1 LSTPRSGGRRGIEI
15 SDDPDE
21 AVKWLR
27 RELKK
32 KGVRSSRLMEML
44 DGDRSGTCSFN
55 EFFRA
60 LDAVGIDLPKEVS
73 MRLFR
78 ALHGGGDDGE
88 DTNASIPLEEVKR
101 LLFKTKKV
109 LRRRAPGRSA
119 TPKLI
124 TPRSARTVTPR
135 SSSGKKSG
143 SGGAVRRILKK
154 KKRGSPTSSTD
165 EGVGEGV
172 GGGLDNYYDS
182 ARGVI
187 PMPDDSGTR
196 ECCGCL
202 WLLCVFSPSVRCSR
216 ISSRNVWGEGG
227 VWGSVCARV
236 FLHIYVYNECG
247 L

>member
-1 LSTPRSGGRRGIEI
+1 MSTPRSGGRRGIEI

-60 LDAVGIDLPKEVS
+60 LDAVGVDLPKEVS

-78 ALHGGGDDGE
+78 ALHGGGEDGE
-88 DTNASIPLEEVKR
+88 DTHASVPLEEVKR

-109 LRRRAPGRSA
+109 LRKRAPGRSA
-119 TPKLI
+119 TPKLV

-143 SGGAVRRILKK
+143 SGRSGRAVRRILKK
-154 KKRGSPTSSTD
+154 AKTPSTTKKKLKKTTRGSPTSSTD
-165 EGVGEGV
+165 EGGVGAGG

-196 ECCGCL
+196 ECC
-202 WLLCVFSPSVRCSR
+202 
-216 ISSRNVWGEGG
+216 
-227 VWGSVCARV
+227 
-236 FLHIYVYNECG
+236 
-247 L
+247 